1 MNKGNLLKD
10 ETEKAI
16 VHFIV
21 YLIGVLLVLCVYYN
35 YIILKYYFYS
45 LFWAFIVSIPLH
57 HVKVKLSEVL
67 RKRFLRRKRKTKGGS
82 VKRRESDDVSDTEVD
97 QGVKIPP
104 GEEEQL
110 LQERNPLQSMEAR
123 SQFDPCTK
131 KGTVSKYAKC
141 KEPENFDK
149 TKKRSDFITQGNASN
164 KYKKKLQKLLK
175 NVKKELDIYVYLFHL
190 LIKPIYKRGEKGE
203 KKENFTNHLENYE
216 QRNASEIYFFILHRL
231 ILFYILREFF
241 FKYKE
246 FLFTIGAFIYFIFF
260 FYKILKAIWIA
271 YFYSQSRKY
280 YTKWCRHLSF
290 DYVYFYKHHMND
302 LLTVLIIIF
311 SIIIFSAISILFIVN
326 IYGESLYIINSIN
339 GYLSAN
345 FRNAAIF
352 KNFRKFYHKPG
363 KGDIEDLYEL
373 VNLNKVPFLSN
384 KTLASISGH
393 LKRAFDIYNHMYENT
408 FLKNGMRHISAC
420 CLPLLLGRLALLVAG
435 PDLSSIKRHIFHLSA
450 EKKDRKFY
458 LPKNGEEC
466 SVEACLNELDD
477 SRTSSFS
484 FKKLLRSLSQY
495 IFLFSSRTRD
505 SASEEGSTSV
515 YYSGDGRG
523 HGAARRDVFKTIFG
537 ISSGGNSEA
546 NERCSAERGEYCG
559 GDTPKTS
566 GWSNPQGEHN
576 NGKLDGWSNPQG
588 EHNNGKL
595 DGWSNPQGEQNKEQP
610 EGWSTP
616 LQHATELYD
625 PQKEKN
631 FKFKEFIGYLNNLFS
646 SIKKIEDV
654 GKLTKHLIFNNS
666 YGLIKIMLFFL
677 LIFFN
682 FFMYTFDAII
692 QGIIF
697 FTALYYLIS
706 SKKSALS
713 YVNDILLVVD
723 PSSIFFYNITMNL
736 KAIITC
742 TLKRVYFYTL
752 YIWLV
757 FSFFEFPIIYVPTL
771 GCIILSLIP
780 IISPEIVI
788 LVIVVHLW
796 IIQKRKIM
804 SSLLFAIN
812 FFVYLYFTTS
822 IYAEI
827 PHTHAWLVSLSLFLS
842 ISTFGSK
849 GLILGPLIGS
859 IPLILHQIAMNK
871 NRSTK
876 GKKRKRKSRAEKS
889 AACTHSEHRSSNSQ
903 NRKDV
908 QDEYGEIDPPDGEIS
923 TPSVSQKYTPR
934 IKCLHVKRNTK
945 EDPTVDTNVPHTLSQ
960 EVSPN
965 GISQMERRKTLLWK
979 NKLSNLYKIIE
990 INKNYIDSYERHMRR
1005 SSCRQCMQNFIQNES
1020 LNEEHPGSYLDLL
1033 QTEENKLALYIY
1045 KRDRGNKW
1053 DRKNNHN
1060 HFSKRERK
1068 GRFKHHVPCR
1078 RVRRLGS
1085 LCDNIQ
1091 NNISH
1096 LFKYITSDS

>member
-1 MNKGNLLKD
+1 MNKGNLFKD

-67 RKRFLRRKRKTKGGS
+67 RKRFLRKKRKEKGGS
-82 VKRRESDDVSDTEVD
+82 SHKRESDEVSDTEVTE
-97 QGVKIPP
+97 GVGDSP
-104 GEEEQL
+104 GEAQ
-110 LQERNPLQSMEAR
+110 QPLQQLHPRQPRGGRNQVEA
-123 SQFDPCTK
+123 CTQG
-131 KGTVSKYAKC
+131 GTVKKYAKC
-141 KEPENFDK
+141 RQPENFDK
-149 TKKRSDFITQGNASN
+149 TKKRTDLITQGNASN
-164 KYKKKLQKLLK
+164 KHKKKLHKLLK
-175 NVKKELDIYVYLFHL
+175 NVKKELDIYVYLFFL
-190 LIKPIYKRGEKGE
+190 IIKPIYKGGEKGE

-216 QRNASEIYFFILHRL
+216 HRNASQIYFLILHRL
-231 ILFYILREFF
+231 ILFYILREIF

-246 FLFTIGAFIYFIFF
+246 FLLTIGAFIYFIFF
-260 FYKILKAIWIA
+260 FYKIVKAICIA
-271 YFYSQSRKY
+271 YFYSMSRKY
-280 YTKWCRHLSF
+280 YTKWSRHFSF
-290 DYVYFYKHHMND
+290 DYVYFYRHYMND

-311 SIIIFSAISILFIVN
+311 AIIIFSAISILFIVN

-345 FRNAAIF
+345 FRNTAIF

-373 VNLNKVPFLSN
+373 INLNKVPFLSN

-393 LKRAFDIYNHMYENT
+393 LKRAFDIYQHMYAHT
-408 FLKNGMRHISAC
+408 FLKNATGHINAC

-435 PDLSSIKRHIFHLSA
+435 PDLSSIKRHILHLLG
-450 EKKDRKFY
+450 EKKDKKLY
-458 LPKNGEEC
+458 LPKIGEEC
-466 SVEACLNELDD
+466 SVEACLNEVDD

-495 IFLFSSRTRD
+495 IFLFSSRTRGGTD
-505 SASEEGSTSV
+505 EGGSTSV
-515 YYSGDGRG
+515 YYAGDGKG
-523 HGAARRDVFKTIFG
+523 HGAAGSDVFKTIFG
-537 ISSGGNSEA
+537 IFQGGSSEA
-546 NERCSAERGEYCG
+546 NQRSSAEGGEYCKG
-559 GDTPKTS
+559 GETNQGDPKAD
-566 GWSNPQGEHN
+566 GGSNPQGEQN
-576 NGKLDGWSNPQG
+576 NTQSG
-588 EHNNGKL
+588 
-595 DGWSNPQGEQNKEQP
+595 GWSNPQGEQNNTQP
-610 EGWSTP
+610 DGWSNPT
-616 LQHATELYD
+616 QNATELYD
-625 PQKEKN
+625 HQKEKN

-666 YGLIKIMLFFL
+666 YGLIKIMFFFL
-677 LIFFN
+677 FIFFN

-706 SKKSALS
+706 SRKSALS

-736 KAIITC
+736 KAIIKC

-796 IIQKRKIM
+796 IIQKRKIV

-822 IYAEI
+822 IYTEI

-859 IPLILHQIAMNK
+859 IPLILHQIAINK

-876 GKKRKRKSRAEKS
+876 GKKRKRKSRTEMTAS
-889 AACTHSEHRSSNSQ
+889 CTRSERRSSKS
-903 NRKDV
+903 KGA
-908 QDEYGEIDPPDGEIS
+908 QDAQGEMF
-923 TPSVSQKYTPR
+923 TPTVSQKYTPR
-934 IKCLHVKRNTK
+934 MECRHVKRNTQEK
-945 EDPTVDTNVPHTLSQ
+945 PTSATKAPHLFGQ
-960 EVSPN
+960 EVPPN
-965 GISQMERRKTLLWK
+965 GISQMERKKTLLWK
-979 NKLSNLYKIIE
+979 NKLNNLYKIIE
-990 INKNYIDSYERHMRR
+990 INKSDIDSYERHTRR
-1005 SSCRQCMQNFIQNES
+1005 NSCNQCMQNILPNGS
-1020 LNEEHPGSYLDLL
+1020 LNEQQHGSYLDLH
-1033 QTEENKLALYIY
+1033 TEENKLALYIY
-1045 KRDRGNKW
+1045 KRDRSNIW
-1053 DRKNNHN
+1053 ERKTNHN
-1060 HFSKRERK
+1060 PFSKGGSK
-1068 GRFKHHVPCR
+1068 GRFKRHVPSK
-1078 RVRRLGS
+1078 RVRRQGS

-1091 NNISH
+1091 NNLSH
-1096 LFKYITSDS
+1096 LFKSITSDS